1 MLAVEGSEARR
12 EQEKGGMSRGV
23 NKSVAPACVK
33 IWSCV
38 CPSRSY
44 EMFPRSVKL
53 QLAKMRLHSDIFRH
67 KFMLNSGSLGFCCH
81 ITTLTCRGQHPRF
94 YSLSF
99 ILLSRVHIS
108 VSSLVCTVSAP
119 LSLVYRPQ
127 DSGCGPALSARITPI
142 SHIYSMLLI
151 ALYERSQLSCKRQ
164 LCFIRFMVVVSV
176 GLLFLSQDLA
186 YLFSKL
192 EEVNMA
198 QGWRLFPSESL
209 AVSLSQVTAP
219 LL

>member
-1 MLAVEGSEARR
+1 MRCF
-12 EQEKGGMSRGV
+12 Q
-23 NKSVAPACVK
+23 
-33 IWSCV
+33 
-38 CPSRSY
+38 
-44 EMFPRSVKL
+44 RSVKL

-81 ITTLTCRGQHPRF
+81 ITTVTCRGQHPRF

-119 LSLVYRPQ
+119 FSLVYRPQ
-127 DSGCGPALSARITPI
+127 DSGCGPALSARSTPI
-142 SHIYSMLLI
+142 SHIYSVLLI

-164 LCFIRFMVVVSV
+164 LCCIRFMVVVSV

-209 AVSLSQVTAP
+209 VVSLSQATVS
-219 LL
+219 LS